1 MFDNN
6 CPTIGAQYVTIQEI
20 VNNEEVTLEIWDTSG
35 DLKYEPMK
43 YIYYKDINLVL
54 LLFDLN
60 SYESL
65 MYIKRLLIKLELESR
80 IKKKYILIGNKLD
93 LKERKVDENVI
104 KENFSDIIQYIEISI
119 KNNTNLEKLN
129 QIIKNEILEYI
140 EYVDNTEDDEICNE
154 LNLLLKKKKYVL
166 SYKYYF

>member
-35 DLKYEPMK
+35 DAKYEPMK

-80 IKKKYILIGNKLD
+80 IKKIYIN
-93 LKERKVDENVI
+93 R
-104 KENFSDIIQYIEISI
+104 
-119 KNNTNLEKLN
+119 
-129 QIIKNEILEYI
+129 
-140 EYVDNTEDDEICNE
+140 
-154 LNLLLKKKKYVL
+154 
-166 SYKYYF
+166 